1 MLNINFNFN
10 SIRCGVEVKLWRAI
24 SEYRTQLRCTDS
36 TDTVVT
42 GDGVPNHLMR
52 CPIISV
58 SEMITT
64 PSSNADQNCGNNVNS
79 NSYDSNSNHATSSDD
94 YESCNGSN

>member
-1 MLNINFNFN
+1 MGFY
-10 SIRCGVEVKLWRAI
+10 RCGIEVKLWRAI
-24 SEYRTQLRCTDS
+24 LDHRKQFTNSRIEGS
-36 TDTVVT
+36 TEILNTTSDDVI
-42 GDGVPNHLMR
+42 NNIMR

-58 SEMITT
+58 SEIT
-64 PSSNADQNCGNNVNS
+64 SAALSNANQNHENNVNR